1 MLDTVNTTEL
11 ATDNTNTTA
20 VTSFFGTAGDTA
32 GNIQY
37 DPFAPN
43 QVAAQYALEDVQTI
57 KPRTRDEYVGL
68 FKRTEERTAR
78 ATLQMCRVVYEA
90 KQTLKEHEFADF
102 CSTVGYKDTSATIR
116 ASSAPSASYNH
127 VLYNTQHSCRTSGA
141 RFTCLLS
148 CQQNCLRITWSSS
161 KIFGG

>member
-11 ATDNTNTTA
+11 DTDNTNTTA
-20 VTSFFGTAGDTA
+20 VTSYYGTAGDTA
-32 GNIQY
+32 GNIKY

-43 QVAAQYALEDVQTI
+43 QVAAQHALNDVQTI

-90 KQTLKEHEFADF
+90 QAITEGARVCGFLQH
-102 CSTVGYKDTSATIR
+102 SWLQGYKC
-116 ASSAPSASYNH
+116 NH
-127 VLYNTQHSCRTSGA
+127 SQVLRHRQTTTTSGTTRRFHAA
-141 RFTCLLS
+141 RVE
-148 CQQNCLRITWSSS
+148 QDLRAHTNPSETV
-161 KIFGG
+161 